1 MKVSGL
7 AMAGGSFSEVGNSG
21 LKLRIEAEEQSGGY
35 GTSLRCQIKK
45 QGGGRRCVCGDRRAW
60 RRR

>member
-1 MKVSGL
+1 VKVSGL
-7 AMAGGSFSEVGNSG
+7 AMAGGSFSEVRNSG

-35 GTSLRCQIKK
+35 GMSLRCQINK